1 LLDRRMRGILEK
13 DLNMRKRREQRGK
26 RARAKGEG
34 KCQRRRKE
42 RIVRLAGGLI
52 SVYAVKDRKDAYP

>member
-1 LLDRRMRGILEK
+1 MEK

-42 RIVRLAGGLI
+42 RIVRLESDLI